1 MDAAANRRSMLPTI
15 QTTRHGEPHT
25 ATKSS
30 AAELRSVSTPAL
42 GGKRRSFLAK
52 TFRKVSSSS
61 SSTNLASMSEEASSG
76 LQMKSKRVLH
86 KNNGSG
92 GSNSS
97 SIFYR
102 LNRRAS
108 KDSSASSRMSEETP
122 NYLSPQLPA
131 PVPIKILK
139 HGALKTDSRLWKSR
153 AEYVVLTDGHLI
165 KFSSVESAR
174 ANFAELA
181 PPSQRLKRSSTSSTL
196 SQDGSHSDGRVEIPL
211 SRIVNIFNEEGVSP
225 HFGLDVWWSETSPMV
240 SWACTKLFFG
250 MPTERDE
257 WMSEIRH
264 AIRESVGSA
273 VVPKGLIAPNVESAI
288 YNIVATQEP
297 ACRGCPLD
305 IFPVV
310 QRTTLL
316 STKAENIENAK
327 KSRDGS
333 SYYLLLGQNKCYLVR
348 VARTSVYKAPQDIEI
363 NTVVFGLTSLVRL
376 KATMVPHEERFVLGF
391 RLPCENEKRLE
402 LASRWYREIV
412 MTFMKADRAVKP
424 AWPQHMQRH
433 IFDIRGLTAQLLLP
447 TGQDYGGLKRT
458 LEAYCATFQCKPPEW
473 TVNWK
478 CERREHCPEF
488 RLLPAKEA
496 GGYTALQLLAV
507 FKALRFNDYFKALS
521 FRDVDFSPL
530 CGLTDVPGWDES
542 IADISRDGKPT
553 IPEPYQAFKLTVA
566 GFVIDP
572 MHRDIIKTAPLLSQE
587 IHAVA
592 FTSGSVRKI
601 DLTNVLALRNIVGVS
616 RARAGTKKDP
626 EVVRPILLLL
636 KTRSTPCDTLLV
648 GGNPLTAAE
657 VDDLVG
663 VLHIPDLL
671 KELDISRC
679 NLDERSLEEVWDAL
693 PSQGYKMEAL
703 NTSRNIGHVDHM
715 AVKQNLAH
723 FYNLR
728 KLGIAGNCLTQ
739 AKDTIFLDETIM
751 GWGLEELDLSHINL
765 NDATLQVLGDYLKSS
780 QADYLRRLDLN
791 NCAMTG
797 SQIAT
802 LFRSMGE
809 ARVITCSISGNYL
822 ENGTDDLVSA
832 IVDNFGPTSLF
843 MDMVEFQNEDN
854 YIKLIN
860 ALSVN
865 KSIRL
870 LSLVGTSTPGQ
881 VSEDACMAV
890 SEFFATNKSVQ
901 YLDFSGFSAKLDEGQ
916 LGLGFSR
923 SLSGLAENK
932 TLRHLRIRNQK
943 LNLNIG
949 DLAHAIQLNQTLTT
963 LDVQE
968 NNFNLSNLSHMVRS
982 LDHNSS
988 IQEFCPFSR
997 SELSRAIK
1005 FSVQNVGMPTS
1016 QPTSSRARRASK
1028 VLSKATFDNF
1038 AMEMDK
1044 NNALMENLKDEWSV
1058 KTAQI
1063 ERLLERNRTL
1073 SSEKEM
1079 AIMQWDPQVEGQEDW
1094 IALELGTVFGGL
1106 AIKAMKTRRKIMQP
1120 GYRGSVYFGANT
1132 PPLEGMEEFGA
1143 SAAPHHV
1150 TREEVMESPA
1160 TEVASG
1166 SSGLPT
1172 PPEWA
1177 PAESPVKEYSIASSA
1192 PPSRDAPRIIDEN
1205 ANEFDLSLLKH
1216 MIQHGFNLDDSTQGQ
1231 DQDVG
1236 RKAGPSVSTTRL
1248 R

>member
-1 MDAAANRRSMLPTI
+1 LTASWARVGRGRFFSFDDENNGGGIGWAWTPDICTSNLSTMDAAANRRSMLPTI
-15 QTTRHGEPHT
+15 QTTHHGDPSST
-25 ATKSS
+25 NKSS
-30 AAELRSVSTPAL
+30 AELRSVSTPAL

-61 SSTNLASMSEEASSG
+61 SSTDLASMSEEASSG
-76 LQMKSKRVLH
+76 LHMKSKRVLH

-108 KDSSASSRMSEETP
+108 KDSSASSHMSEETP
-122 NYLSPQLPA
+122 TYLSPQPPPN
-131 PVPIKILK
+131 PVRILK
-139 HGALKTDSRLWKSR
+139 HGPLKTDNRLWKSR

-165 KFSSVESAR
+165 KFGSVEAAR
-174 ANFAELA
+174 SNFTELA
-181 PPSQRLKRSSTSSTL
+181 PPTARLKRSSTSSTL
-196 SQDGSHSDGRVEIPL
+196 SQDGTHTDGRVEIPL

-225 HFGLDVWWSETSPMV
+225 HFGLDVWWSETSPLV

-250 MPTERDE
+250 MPTERDD

-264 AIRESVGSA
+264 AIRESVGSST
-273 VVPKGLIAPNVESAI
+273 VPKGLIASNVESAI
-288 YNIVATQEP
+288 YAIVATEEP
-297 ACRGCPLD
+297 SCRGCPLD

-316 STKAENIENAK
+316 SSKAENIENTK

-348 VARTSVYKAPQDIEI
+348 VARTSVYKAPQDIDI
-363 NTVVFGLTSLVRL
+363 STVVFGLTSLVRL

-424 AWPQHMQRH
+424 AWPQHMQRD

-447 TGQDYGGLKRT
+447 SGQDYGGLKRT
-458 LEAYCATFQCKPPEW
+458 LEAYCATFRCKAPEW

-488 RLLPAKEA
+488 RLLPAKEL
-496 GGYTALQLLAV
+496 GGYSALQLLAV

-542 IADISRDGKPT
+542 VADVNRDG
-553 IPEPYQAFKLTVA
+553 L
-566 GFVIDP
+566 VIDGV
-572 MHRDIIKTAPLLSQE
+572 HRDILKSAPLLSQE

-601 DLTNVLALRNIVGVS
+601 DLTNVLASRNIVGVS
-616 RARAGTKKDP
+616 RARAGSKKEP

-636 KTRSTPCDTLLV
+636 RTGSIPCDTLLV

-657 VDDLVG
+657 VDDLVD

-679 NLDERSLEEVWDAL
+679 NLDERSLEEIWDAL

-703 NTSRNIGHVDHM
+703 NTSRNIGH
-715 AVKQNLAH
+715 
-723 FYNLR
+723 
-728 KLGIAGNCLTQ
+728 
-739 AKDTIFLDETIM
+739 
-751 GWGLEELDLSHINL
+751 L
-765 NDATLQVLGDYLKSS
+765 NDATLQVLGNYL
-780 QADYLRRLDLN
+780 QCPEANYLRRLDLN
-791 NCAMTG
+791 NCGMTG
-797 SQIAT
+797 TQIAE
-802 LFRSMGE
+802 LFRSMGQG
-809 ARVITCSISGNYL
+809 RVMTCSISGNYL
-822 ENGTDDLVSA
+822 ETGTEALSTA
-832 IVDNFGPTSLF
+832 IAYNFGPTSLF
-843 MDMVEFQNEDN
+843 MDMIEFQNEEN
-854 YIKLIN
+854 YIKIIK
-860 ALSVN
+860 ALSLN
-865 KSIRL
+865 RTIRL

-881 VSEDACMAV
+881 VSEEACLAV
-890 SEFFATNKSVQ
+890 SDFFATNQSVQ

-923 SLSGLAENK
+923 SLSGLAEN
-932 TLRHLRIRNQK
+932 TELRHLRIRNQK

-949 DLAHAIQLNQTLTT
+949 DLAHAIHLNQTLTT

-982 LDHNSS
+982 LDQNSS

-997 SELSRAIK
+997 SELNAAVKS
-1005 FSVQNVGMPTS
+1005 SVQNVGMPTG
-1016 QPTSSRARRASK
+1016 QPSSARARRASK
-1028 VLSKATFDNF
+1028 VLSKATFENF

-1044 NNALMENLKDEWSV
+1044 NNALMQNLKDEWSV

-1063 ERLLERNRTL
+1063 DHILERNRTL
-1073 SSEKEM
+1073 SLEKEM
-1079 AIMQWDPQVEGQEDW
+1079 ARMQWDPQEEGQEDW
-1094 IALELGTVFGGL
+1094 ITIELGNVFGGL
-1106 AIKAMKTRRKIMQP
+1106 AVKAMKTRRKIMQP

-1132 PPLEGMEEFGA
+1132 PPLEPMEEFGA
-1143 SAAPHHV
+1143 QAAPHHV

-1160 TEVASG
+1160 TEGASG

-1177 PAESPVKEYSIASSA
+1177 PAESPVKEYAIASSA
-1192 PPSRDAPRIIDEN
+1192 PLSHDAPRIVDEN
-1205 ANEFDLSLLKH
+1205 ADDFDFSLLKH
-1216 MIQHGFNLDDSTQGQ
+1216 MIQHGFDLDEPTQAQ
-1231 DQDVG
+1231 SQDVG
-1236 RKAGPSVSTTRL
+1236 RKAGTSVSTTRL
-1248 R
+1248 Q

>member
-15 QTTRHGEPHT
+15 QTTHHGDPST
-25 ATKSS
+25 TKRS
-30 AAELRSVSTPAL
+30 AAELRSVSTPTL
-42 GGKRRSFLAK
+42 GGKRRSFLSK

-61 SSTNLASMSEEASSG
+61 SSTDLASMSEEASSG
-76 LQMKSKRVLH
+76 LHMKSKRVLH

-108 KDSSASSRMSEETP
+108 KDSSASSHMSEETP
-122 NYLSPQLPA
+122 NYLSPQPPPPPPN
-131 PVPIKILK
+131 PVRILK
-139 HGALKTDSRLWKSR
+139 HGPLKTDSRLWKSR

-165 KFSSVESAR
+165 KFSSVEAAR
-174 ANFAELA
+174 SNFNELA
-181 PPSQRLKRSSTSSTL
+181 PPTARLKRSSTSSTL
-196 SQDGSHSDGRVEIPL
+196 SQDGTHSDGRVEIPL
-211 SRIVNIFNEEGVSP
+211 CRIVNIFNEEGVSP
-225 HFGLDVWWSETSPMV
+225 HFGLDVWWSETSPLV

-250 MPTERDE
+250 MPAERDD

-264 AIRESVGSA
+264 AIRESAGSST
-273 VVPKGLIAPNVESAI
+273 VPKGLIASNVESAI
-288 YNIVATQEP
+288 YAIVAREEP
-297 ACRGCPLD
+297 SCRGCPLD

-316 STKAENIENAK
+316 SSKAENIENAK

-348 VARTSVYKAPQDIEI
+348 VARTSVYKAPQDIDI
-363 NTVVFGLTSLVRL
+363 STVVFGLTSLVRL

-424 AWPQHMQRH
+424 AWPQHMQRD

-447 TGQDYGGLKRT
+447 SGQDYGGLKRT
-458 LEAYCATFQCKPPEW
+458 LEAYCATFQCKAPEW

-488 RLLPAKEA
+488 RLLPAKES
-496 GGYTALQLLAV
+496 GGYSALQLLAV

-521 FRDVDFSPL
+521 FHDVDFSPL

-542 IADISRDGKPT
+542 VADVNRDG
-553 IPEPYQAFKLTVA
+553 V
-566 GFVIDP
+566 VIDGV
-572 MHRDIIKTAPLLSQE
+572 HRDILKSAPLLSQE

-601 DLTNVLALRNIVGVS
+601 DLTNVLASRNIVGVS
-616 RARAGTKKDP
+616 RARAGSKKEP

-636 KTRSTPCDTLLV
+636 RTGCIPCDTLLV

-657 VDDLVG
+657 VDDL
-663 VLHIPDLL
+663 DLL

-679 NLDERSLEEVWDAL
+679 NLDERSLEEIWDAL

-715 AVKQNLAH
+715 VVKNNLSH
-723 FYNLR
+723 FVCLR
-728 KLGIAGNCLTQ
+728 KLGMAGNCLSQ
-739 AKDTIFLDETIM
+739 FRDPIFFDETIM
-751 GWGLEELDLSHINL
+751 QWGLEELDLSNINCPEA
-765 NDATLQVLGDYLKSS
+765 N
-780 QADYLRRLDLN
+780 YLRRLDLN
-791 NCAMTG
+791 NCGMTG
-797 SQIAT
+797 TQIAE
-802 LFRSMGE
+802 LFRSMGQG
-809 ARVITCSISGNYL
+809 RVMTCSISGNYL
-822 ENGTDDLVSA
+822 ETGTEALSA
-832 IVDNFGPTSLF
+832 AIADNFGPTSLF
-843 MDMVEFQNEDN
+843 MDMIEFQNEEN
-854 YIKLIN
+854 YIKIIK
-860 ALSVN
+860 ALSLN
-865 KSIRL
+865 RTIRL

-881 VSEDACMAV
+881 VSEEACMAV
-890 SEFFATNKSVQ
+890 SDFFATNQSVQ

-923 SLSGLAENK
+923 SLSGLAEN
-932 TLRHLRIRNQK
+932 TALRHLRVRNQK

-949 DLAHAIQLNQTLTT
+949 DLAHAIHLNQTLST

-968 NNFNLSNLSHMVRS
+968 NNFNLSNLSHMVKS
-982 LDHNSS
+982 LDQNSS

-997 SELSRAIK
+997 SELNAAVKS
-1005 FSVQNVGMPTS
+1005 SVQNVGMPTS
-1016 QPTSSRARRASK
+1016 QPSTARARRASK
-1028 VLSKATFDNF
+1028 VLSKATFENF

-1044 NNALMENLKDEWSV
+1044 NNALMQNLKDEWSV

-1063 ERLLERNRTL
+1063 DHVLERNRTL
-1073 SSEKEM
+1073 ALEKEM
-1079 AIMQWDPQVEGQEDW
+1079 ARMQWDPQEEGQEDW
-1094 IALELGTVFGGL
+1094 ITLELSNVFGGL
-1106 AIKAMKTRRKIMQP
+1106 AVKAMKTRRRIMQP

-1132 PPLEGMEEFGA
+1132 PPLEPMEEFGA
-1143 SAAPHHV
+1143 QAAPHH
-1150 TREEVMESPA
+1150 RLFW
-1160 TEVASG
+1160 
-1166 SSGLPT
+1166 SSNA
-1172 PPEWA
+1172 PEWA
-1177 PAESPVKEYSIASSA
+1177 PAESPVKEYAIASSA
-1192 PPSRDAPRIIDEN
+1192 PQSRDAPRIVDDN
-1205 ANEFDLSLLKH
+1205 TDDFDLSLLKH
-1216 MIQHGFNLDDSTQGQ
+1216 MIQHGFDLDEPTQAQ
-1231 DQDVG
+1231 PEDVG
-1236 RKAGPSVSTTRL
+1236 RKAGTSVSTTRL
-1248 R
+1248 G

>member
-1 MDAAANRRSMLPTI
+1 MDTAANRRSMLPTI
-15 QTTRHGEPHT
+15 QTTHHGDT
-25 ATKSS
+25 LSTSKSP
-30 AAELRSVSTPAL
+30 ADLRSVSTPTL
-42 GGKRRSFLAK
+42 GGKRRSFLTK

-61 SSTNLASMSEEASSG
+61 SSTDLASMSEDASGG
-76 LQMKSKRVLH
+76 LHMKSKRVLH
-86 KNNGSG
+86 KNNNSG
-92 GSNSS
+92 GSTSS
-97 SIFYR
+97 SILNR

-108 KDSSASSRMSEETP
+108 KDSSTSSHLSEETP
-122 NYLSPQLPA
+122 NYLSPQPPPN
-131 PVPIKILK
+131 PVRILK
-139 HGALKTDSRLWKSR
+139 HGPLKTDSRLWKSR

-165 KFSSVESAR
+165 KFSSVEAAR
-174 ANFAELA
+174 SNFAELA
-181 PPSQRLKRSSTSSTL
+181 PPSARLKRSSTSSSL

-211 SRIVNIFNEEGVSP
+211 CRIVNIFNEEGVSP
-225 HFGLDVWWSETSPMV
+225 HFGLDVWWSETSPVV

-250 MPTERDE
+250 VPPERDD
-257 WMSEIRH
+257 WMSEIRR
-264 AIRESVGSA
+264 ATRESVGSST
-273 VVPKGLIAPNVESAI
+273 VPKGLIASNVESAI
-288 YNIVATQEP
+288 YAIVAKEEP
-297 ACRGCPLD
+297 SCLGCPLD

-316 STKAENIENAK
+316 SSKAENLETAK

-348 VARTSVYKAPQDIEI
+348 VARTSVYKAPQDIDI
-363 NTVVFGLTSLVRL
+363 NAVVFGLTSLVRL

-391 RLPCENEKRLE
+391 RYVFVLSDWGREHTANPQRSLPCENEKRLE

-424 AWPQHMQRH
+424 AWPQHMQRD

-447 TGQDYGGLKRT
+447 SGQDYGGLKRT
-458 LEAYCATFQCKPPEW
+458 LEAYCATFQCKAPEW

-488 RLLPAKEA
+488 RLLPAKEPV
-496 GGYTALQLLAV
+496 GYSALQLLAV

-542 IADISRDGKPT
+542 VADVNRDG
-553 IPEPYQAFKLTVA
+553 L
-566 GFVIDP
+566 VIDSG
-572 MHRDIIKTAPLLSQE
+572 HRDILKAAPLLSQE

-616 RARAGTKKDP
+616 RARAGSKKEP

-636 KTRSTPCDTLLV
+636 RTGSIPCDTLLV

-657 VDDLVG
+657 VGDLVD

-671 KELDISRC
+671 RELDISRC
-679 NLDERSLEEVWDAL
+679 NLDERSLEEIWDAL

-715 AVKQNLAH
+715 VVKNNLSH
-723 FYNLR
+723 FACLR
-728 KLGIAGNCLTQ
+728 KLGIAGNCLSQ
-739 AKDTIFLDETIM
+739 FMDPIFFDETIM
-751 GWGLEELDLSHINL
+751 RWGLEELDLSNINL
-765 NDATLQVLGDYLKSS
+765 NDATLQVLGNYL
-780 QADYLRRLDLN
+780 QCPEANYLRRLDLN
-791 NCAMTG
+791 NCGMTG
-797 SQIAT
+797 TQIAE
-802 LFRSMGE
+802 LFRSMGQG
-809 ARVITCSISGNYL
+809 RVMTCSISGNYL
-822 ENGTDDLVSA
+822 ETGTESLSTA
-832 IVDNFGPTSLF
+832 IAYNFGPTSLF
-843 MDMVEFQNEDN
+843 MDMIEFQNEEN
-854 YIKLIN
+854 YIKIIK
-860 ALSVN
+860 ALSLN
-865 KSIRL
+865 RTIRL

-881 VSEDACMAV
+881 VSEVACMAV
-890 SEFFATNKSVQ
+890 SDFFATNQSVQ

-923 SLSGLAENK
+923 SLSGLAEN
-932 TLRHLRIRNQK
+932 TALRHLRIRNQK

-949 DLAHAIQLNQTLTT
+949 DLAHAIHLNQTLTT

-982 LDHNSS
+982 LDQNSS

-997 SELSRAIK
+997 AELNTAIK
-1005 FSVQNVGMPTS
+1005 SSVQNVGMPTS
-1016 QPTSSRARRASK
+1016 QPSSARARRASK
-1028 VLSKATFDNF
+1028 VLSKATFESF

-1044 NNALMENLKDEWSV
+1044 NSALMQNLKDEWSV

-1063 ERLLERNRTL
+1063 DHILERNRTL
-1073 SSEKEM
+1073 SLEKEM
-1079 AIMQWDPQVEGQEDW
+1079 ARMQWDPQDEGQEDW
-1094 IALELGTVFGGL
+1094 ITLELGNVFGGL
-1106 AIKAMKTRRKIMQP
+1106 AVKAMKTRRKVMQP

-1132 PPLEGMEEFGA
+1132 PPLEPMEEFGA
-1143 SAAPHHV
+1143 QAAPHHV

-1160 TEVASG
+1160 TEGASG

-1177 PAESPVKEYSIASSA
+1177 PAESPVKGYAIASSV
-1192 PPSRDAPRIIDEN
+1192 PQSRDAPRIVDDN
-1205 ANEFDLSLLKH
+1205 ADEFDFSLLKH
-1216 MIQHGFNLDDSTQGQ
+1216 MIQHGFNLDDPTQTQ
-1231 DQDVG
+1231 SSDVG
-1236 RKAGPSVSTTRL
+1236 RKAGASVSTTRL
-1248 R
+1248 P